1 MAQVYAGKIMRIDL
15 EHSTWKVE
23 AIPEEW
29 YQTYTLGS
37 GLAAKIFYDEMDAS
51 VDALDPRAPLFFFNG
66 LLTGTGATTA
76 NRMSVCGRSPLTGI
90 WSEANAGGYWG
101 PELRFAGYDGLI
113 ITGRADK
120 PTYVWITEK
129 NVEFRDAS
137 HLWSKTDSYE
147 TLEVLT
153 KECDP
158 KCRVACIGAGGEN
171 GVLIAGVALDG
182 QETRMAG
189 RGGMGAVMGSKNLK
203 AIAVRGTQ
211 KVVYH
216 DKGAFLKYVQSVN
229 NPLKDNNYIMSLYK
243 FGTAGGVAFTEKT
256 GDIPIKNWSGGNWF
270 EGAQKI
276 QGQTIRE
283 TIYTS
288 TTRCFACPIACTQHV
303 EVKDGEYAPL
313 KSHGPEYETLALLG
327 ANCLVDDLAAISK
340 ANDLCNRYGLDT
352 ISTGSSIAFAMEAY
366 ERGILT
372 REMCDGRELTWGN
385 GKAVVETVDDIAHRR
400 GFLGNLLAD
409 GTRKAAER
417 LGHGAEEFAVHVK
430 GLEVPAHDPR
440 AFVSMASNYA
450 TGSRGACHLESLGY
464 WPELGIPF
472 QELGYK
478 GGLNPHTDEGKAAIT
493 FNMQNFMSLMNPL
506 GLCKFTNKGSV
517 GPAII
522 AKYVNLALG
531 WNWDVEEFQH
541 VGERLVNLKRMIN
554 ARYGIT
560 AKDDKLPPRLLQP
573 RPSGGAAGIVP
584 DVARQVKELYRLR
597 GWDEDG
603 RPTEARLAALGLAS

>member
-1 MAQVYAGKIMRIDL
+1 VAQVYARKIIRIDL
-15 EHSTWKVE
+15 TARTWKVQS
-23 AIPEEW
+23 IPEEW
-29 YQTYTLGS
+29 YRTYTLGS
-37 GLAAKIFYDEMDAS
+37 GLAAKIFYDEMDPS

-113 ITGRADK
+113 LTGRAES
-120 PTYVWITEK
+120 PTYLWITEK
-129 NVEFRDAS
+129 NVEFRAAA
-137 HLWSKTDSYE
+137 HLWGKTDSYA
-147 TLEVLT
+147 TLDVLRE
-153 KECDP
+153 ECDP

-171 GVLIAGVALDG
+171 QVLIAGVALDG
-182 QETRMAG
+182 RDTRMAG

-211 KVVYH
+211 KIVYH
-216 DKGAFLKYVQSVN
+216 DKGTFLKYVQSVN
-229 NPLKDNNYIMSLYK
+229 NPLKDNNYIISLYK
-243 FGTAGGVAFTEKT
+243 FGTAGGVAFTERT
-256 GDIPIKNWSGGNWF
+256 GDLPIKNWSGGNWAA
-270 EGAQKI
+270 GAQKI

-283 TIYTS
+283 TIYTH

-303 EVKDGEYAPL
+303 EIKEGENAGL
-313 KSHGPEYETLALLG
+313 KSHGAEYETLALLG
-327 ANCLVDDLAAISK
+327 ANCLNDDLEAITK
-340 ANDLCNRYGLDT
+340 ANDLCNRYALDT
-352 ISTGSSIAFAMEAY
+352 ISTGSTIAFAMEAY

-372 REMCDGRELTWGN
+372 PEMCDGIELTWGN
-385 GKAVVETVDDIAHRR
+385 GKAIVQAVEALAHRR

-417 LGHGAEEFAVHVK
+417 LGHGASEFAVHVK

-472 QELGYK
+472 EELGYK
-478 GGLNPHTDEGKAAIT
+478 GGIDPHTDEGKAAIT
-493 FNMQNFMSLMNPL
+493 YNMQNFMSLMNPL

-522 AKYVNLALG
+522 AKYVNYALG
-531 WNWDVEEFQH
+531 WNWDVEEYQH

-560 AKDDKLPPRLLQP
+560 AKDDILPPRLHQA
-573 RPSGGAAGIVP
+573 RPSGGAAGVVP
-584 DVARQVKELYRLR
+584 DVERQVKELYRLR
-597 GWDEDG
+597 GWDADG
-603 RPTEARLAALGLAS
+603 IPTAERLKTLALA